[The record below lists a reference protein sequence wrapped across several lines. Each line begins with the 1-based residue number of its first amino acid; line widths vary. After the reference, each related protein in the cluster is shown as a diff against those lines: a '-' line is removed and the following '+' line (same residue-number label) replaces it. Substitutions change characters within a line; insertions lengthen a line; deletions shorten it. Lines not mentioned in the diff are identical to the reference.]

1 MKSNKGI
8 TLTSLIVYVIGM
20 TIMVATIATLT
31 SFFYKNIDVE
41 DLNSDT
47 NQYTKFTSVL
57 SKEINRK
64 DNSII
69 DCKQLKDDND
79 DNDDIIVSY
88 IIFSSGNQ
96 FTFNRESHSIYKNNV
111 KICDNVDMCVFSY
124 EYTDSKYKIKVSL
137 KTTNIDK
144 TGENAIE
151 YIL

>member
-69 DCKQLKDDND
+69 DCKQLKDDDGN
-79 DNDDIIVSY
+79 IIVSY

-96 FTFNRESHSIYKNNV
+96 FTFNKDSKSIYKNNV
-111 KICDNVDMCVFSY
+111 KICDNVESCDFSY
-124 EYTDSKYKIKVSL
+124 EYIDSKYKIKVSL

-144 TGENAIE
+144 TGKNAIE

>member
-69 DCKQLKDDND
+69 DCKQLKDDVGN
-79 DNDDIIVSY
+79 IIVSY

-96 FTFNRESHSIYKNNV
+96 FTFNKDSKSIYKNNV
-111 KICDNVDMCVFSY
+111 KICDNVESCDFSY
-124 EYTDSKYKIKVSL
+124 EYIDSKYKIKVSL

-144 TGENAIE
+144 TGKNAIE

>member
-69 DCKQLKDDND
+69 DCKQLKDDDGN
-79 DNDDIIVSY
+79 IIVSY

-96 FTFNRESHSIYKNNV
+96 FTFNKDSKSIYKNNV
-111 KICDNVDMCVFSY
+111 KICDNVESCDFSY
-124 EYTDSKYKIKVSL
+124 EYFDSKYKIKVSL

-151 YIL
+151 YNL

>member
-20 TIMVATIATLT
+20 TIMVSTIATLT

-69 DCKQLKDDND
+69 DCKQLENDND
-79 DNDDIIVSY
+79 KVSY

-96 FTFNRESHSIYKNNV
+96 FTFNKDSKSIYKNNV
-111 KICDNVDMCVFSY
+111 KICDNVEMCDFSY
-124 EYTDSKYKIKVSL
+124 EYTDSKYKITVSL
-137 KTTNIDK
+137 RTTNIDK
-144 TGENAIE
+144 TGKNAIE

>member
-20 TIMVATIATLT
+20 TIMVSTIATLT

-69 DCKQLKDDND
+69 DCKQLENDND
-79 DNDDIIVSY
+79 KVSY

-96 FTFNRESHSIYKNNV
+96 FTFNKDSKSIYKNNV
-111 KICDNVDMCVFSY
+111 KICDNVEMCDFSY
-124 EYTDSKYKIKVSL
+124 EYTDSKYKITVSL
-137 KTTNIDK
+137 RTTNIDK

-151 YIL
+151 YNL

>member
-20 TIMVATIATLT
+20 TIMVSTIATLT

-69 DCKQLKDDND
+69 DCKQLENDND
-79 DNDDIIVSY
+79 KVSY

-96 FTFNRESHSIYKNNV
+96 FTFNKDGKSIYKNNV
-111 KICDNVDMCVFSY
+111 KICDNVEMCDFSY
-124 EYTDSKYKIKVSL
+124 EYTDSKYKITVSL
-137 KTTNIDK
+137 RTTNIDK
-144 TGENAIE
+144 TGKNAIE